1 MFMSSL
7 LQFIWKVCNNS
18 FLVFV
23 NVRKKNFYDLILRLN
38 CTFVYIIPQ
47 EKFMNSEF
55 MTFLC
60 VKLSSFILGRKRK
73 KKTNIFFYQCS
84 KSICPLSR
92 FSFLHCVPLNFQ
104 KLSEQLL
111 QKEVIKNKGH
121 CLDMNN
127 NICV

>member
-1 MFMSSL
+1 
-7 LQFIWKVCNNS
+7 
-18 FLVFV
+18 
-23 NVRKKNFYDLILRLN
+23 
-38 CTFVYIIPQ
+38 
-47 EKFMNSEF
+47 MNSEF
-55 MTFLC
+55 MTLF
-60 VKLSSFILGRKRK
+60 VRKIEFFSYMDERER

-92 FSFLHCVPLNFQ
+92 FSFLHCVPLNFR